1 VDTTVTIVGGG
12 LAGCEA
18 AWQLADRGLEVN
30 LYEMRPDEQTGA
42 HTGDRLGEVVC
53 SNSFKSTLTE
63 TASGLLKAE
72 MDIYGN
78 RLLPVA
84 RESSVP
90 AGHALAIDR
99 ELFAETVT
107 RAIQN
112 HPRINLVRQR
122 VDSLDLPAPA
132 IIATGPLTGDAL
144 AEALRDH
151 CGENLYFYDAIA
163 PSIDGDSIDPEA
175 GYRASRYD
183 KGGADYLNIP
193 LDREQYRRLLDN
205 IRESEKVATHPFE
218 EEKYF
223 ESCLPIEV
231 IASRG
236 DDTLRYGPLK
246 PRGLSDPRTGREP
259 YAVIQL
265 RQESREGNLLGLVG
279 FQTRM
284 TWPSQKQLLREIP
297 GFENVHV
304 LRYGTIHRNIYLDI
318 PRLCTRYLA
327 DKNIPGLY
335 FAGQICGVEG
345 YVESIA
351 SAQVAALAVYARS
364 LGEVLPPIPHDTMIG
379 ALMNYVHE
387 PSGNFQPM
395 NANMGLLPPLAAGAP
410 RGKGSRKARRQ
421 ARNEALSRQ
430 AIRSARRWREEN
442 SRLF

>member
-1 VDTTVTIVGGG
+1 VTIVGGG

-30 LYEMRPDEQTGA
+30 LYEMRPREKTGA

-53 SNSFKSTLTE
+53 SNSFKSTLPE

-72 MDIYGN
+72 MDTYGN
-78 RLLPVA
+78 RLLQVA

-90 AGHALAIDR
+90 AGHALAVDR
-99 ELFAETVT
+99 ELFAGNVT
-107 RAIQN
+107 ERIEN
-112 HPRINLVRQR
+112 HPRINVIRGR
-122 VDSLDLPAPA
+122 VDDLDLPVPA
-132 IIATGPLTGDAL
+132 IVATGPLTGESL
-144 AEALRDH
+144 AAALRDH

-163 PSIDGDSIDPEA
+163 PSIDGDSIDPET
-175 GYRASRYD
+175 GYRASRYG
-183 KGGADYLNIP
+183 KGEADYLNIP
-193 LDREQYRRLLDN
+193 LDRDQYLRLLAN

-246 PRGLSDPRTGREP
+246 PRGLPDPRTGREP

-279 FQTRM
+279 FQTRI
-284 TWPSQKQLLREIP
+284 TWPDQKQLLRAIP

-327 DKNIPGLY
+327 DRKIPGLY
-335 FAGQICGVEG
+335 YAGQICGVEG

-351 SAQVAALAVYARS
+351 SAQVAALAVYAQIS
-364 LGEVLPPIPHDTMIG
+364 GAELPPLPGDTMIG
-379 ALMNYVHE
+379 ALMEYVHQ
-387 PSGNFQPM
+387 PAGNFQPM
-395 NANMGLLPPLAAGAP
+395 NANMGILPAP
-410 RGKGSRKARRQ
+410 PGGPPRTRGSRKTRRQ

-430 AIRSARRWREEN
+430 AIQSARRWREEN